1 MPERITVQRLLP
13 PAEWRKRQ
21 LDTLKD
27 VGERNYR
34 QRVPIPKRDP
44 IEAGIAAEERYAAE
58 IKKAIDE
65 KRRVTGLQ
73 ATDSTEWLGYTL
85 AIGAP
90 RLVEGVTGREPEVR
104 EFIDTWHPML
114 SDLLVKIDPMTTAT
128 LRDRIDKA
136 VATIEG
142 LAALHGAVKRKLARA

>member
-44 IEAGIAAEERYAAE
+44 IEAGIAAEDRYAAE
-58 IKKAIDE
+58 VKKAIDE

-114 SDLLVKIDPMTTAT
+114 MDHLAKIDPMPKVT

-136 VATIEG
+136 VSNIEG
-142 LAALHGAVKRKLARA
+142 LAALHGAVKKKLAR